1 MPPLGA
7 NNSGE
12 KKSPRSSSMTVV
24 GARNAIPEVI
34 NHAVHPGGAKRHNM
48 TSRHHSVDTLTV
60 APGPRS
66 SSGNNVAGSKQV
78 SRYQGTRR
86 ARELEQHLRDKYGL
100 PEEVVNNKNK
110 KATSSMLRR
119 TNSHS
124 SLTQFSTESIMR
136 QHHQSNGLTLTR
148 RKSAAVFE
156 PGNQDY
162 YGGPKSY
169 THLRQHHV
177 AINEPRDSKLRYL
190 GRMSPEEQVDKYL
203 KSVEKINEARLR
215 QMQHQQ
221 HQRSHHRVPDYQ
233 YYLHPSQNKI
243 NTSMMSSRWH
253 SLDSVS
259 RPVIVKNI
267 REMKSGVGG
276 GGGKSSGPSRG
287 GPVVTKI
294 QHQQPYREKND
305 LKSYTSMPQI
315 SHGGRNN
322 RPRKSSPNPINN
334 LRKASESS
342 EGKTSRDNPEAE
354 PMSTSSDHM
363 KSSRESTPATAATD
377 DHDSCSCTDV
387 TLDETLRINHNHR
400 KSMARKKKLQAQRL
414 MELQKAEELSLEAS
428 ALDLVKRNN
437 NVIKN
442 DNHLKERGISANYL
456 GSITLD
462 SKSSDLLS
470 LQKPLKSLYFKYV
483 IAQQA
488 GLSPTYGNLA
498 ITNTGLKVR
507 NRPKTIIATLFLNP
521 DTLVHFLGAV

>member
-1 MPPLGA
+1 MPPLVA

-12 KKSPRSSSMTVV
+12 KKSARSSSVTVV

-34 NHAVHPGGAKRHNM
+34 NHVHPATSGGAKRHNM
-48 TSRHHSVDTLTV
+48 TSRHHSVDTLAI

-66 SSGNNVAGSKQV
+66 SSGHNAAATNGGKQV
-78 SRYQGTRR
+78 SRYQGSRR

-100 PEEVVNNKNK
+100 PEVSHNK
-110 KATSSMLRR
+110 ASMLRR

-136 QHHQSNGLTLTR
+136 QHQAQSSAGMTLTR

-156 PGNQDY
+156 TSNEY
-162 YGGPKSY
+162 GPKSY

-177 AINEPRDSKLRYL
+177 AMNEPRDSKLRYL

-215 QMQHQQ
+215 QMQHRQGGL
-221 HQRSHHRVPDYQ
+221 PQ
-233 YYLHPSQNKI
+233 YYHHPQPSQHKI

-259 RPVIVKNI
+259 RPVIVKSI
-267 REMKSGVGG
+267 REMKP
-276 GGGKSSGPSRG
+276 KRSSPSRG
-287 GPVVTKI
+287 DRGRGPPAAATTGISLAAKN
-294 QHQQPYREKND
+294 PYREKND

-315 SHGGRNN
+315 SNNQQGR
-322 RPRKSSPNPINN
+322 RQRTSPQIN

-342 EGKTSRDNPEAE
+342 ENSKLGLSPEE
-354 PMSTSSDHM
+354 KMSTSSDHI
-363 KSSRESTPATAATD
+363 KSSRESTPPTATET

-387 TLDETLRINHNHR
+387 TLDETLKINHNHR

-428 ALDLVKRNN
+428 ATSGV
-437 NVIKN
+437 N
-442 DNHLKERGISANYL
+442 DNHMIKGDRGISANYL

-498 ITNTGLKVR
+498 ITNTGLKVL
-507 NRPKTIIATLFLNP
+507 KHFICFL
-521 DTLVHFLGAV
+521 TWL

>member
-1 MPPLGA
+1 MSPLGA
-7 NNSGE
+7 NNS
-12 KKSPRSSSMTVV
+12 RSSSMTVV

-34 NHAVHPGGAKRHNM
+34 NHAGVGGGAKRHNM
-48 TSRHHSVDTLTV
+48 TSRHHSVDTLAV

-66 SSGNNVAGSKQV
+66 SASSNNVAGTSSASGSKQV

-100 PEEVVNNKNK
+100 PEEGHSNK
-110 KATSSMLRR
+110 KSTSLLRR

-136 QHHQSNGLTLTR
+136 QHHSNGLTLTR
-148 RKSAAVFE
+148 RKSSAVFE
-156 PGNQDY
+156 PPPHPGNQDHY
-162 YGGPKSY
+162 GPKSY
-169 THLRQHHV
+169 THLRQHQL

-203 KSVEKINEARLR
+203 KSVEKVNEARLR

-221 HQRSHHRVPDYQ
+221 RSHHRVPDYH
-233 YYLHPSQNKI
+233 YYHHHPSQNKI

-267 REMKSGVGG
+267 REMKSGVSGKNPGG
-276 GGGKSSGPSRG
+276 GPNRGPA
-287 GPVVTKI
+287 KM
-294 QHQQPYREKND
+294 QQQPYREKND

-322 RPRKSSPNPINN
+322 RPRTSPNPGINN
-334 LRKASESS
+334 LRKNSESLS
-342 EGKTSRDNPEAE
+342 EGKSSKIEAD
-354 PMSTSSDHM
+354 PMSTSSDGHM
-363 KSSRESTPATAATD
+363 KSSRESTPDD

-428 ALDLVKRNN
+428 SGMDLDNS
-437 NVIKN
+437 
-442 DNHLKERGISANYL
+442 HLKERGISANYL

-498 ITNTGLKVR
+498 ITNTGLKVT
-507 NRPKTIIATLFLNP
+507 NFL
-521 DTLVHFLGAV
+521 DGERTW